1 MDTDTPTPTPTPAP
15 TSSPFGPLAISPFG
29 PLATPTP
36 TPTPTPTD
44 PPVGASKPVSARS
57 APLAALPLPPE
68 GEEVWTRWQCADYFG
83 VSEFTWGKWQSEGRI
98 APQRYRAIGHGPHH
112 VCYLASEVRALPG
125 LTVNPYPNPP
135 AGAEVLLREEVAAFF
150 GIVDRTLKEWEAD
163 GRLALPR
170 FRAPR
175 GNQCRV
181 CYLRS
186 DAVALRE
193 KIRTAHLPFPHP
205 DSAAFPDVYLL
216 TIITGK
222 GTMHALIDAAD
233 VALVCVGG
241 GECWNISERL
251 DEQEPRGTV
260 ILARD
265 QRVLLKRVIT
275 GTQRLADAGHGGSA
289 TEGTSS
295 IKPDHHTRISHRNDD
310 FLDCRR
316 SNLLVRSHAE
326 VSYGCRK
333 IRERNGQPTTSAY
346 KGVSWMEPRG
356 KWTAHIGKH
365 GKAYYLGLFEAESD
379 AAREYD
385 NAARWL
391 FGEYAK
397 LNFPMERPALRV
409 PTAGA
414 LSKPGAIERLAA

>member
-1 MDTDTPTPTPTPAP
+1 MDTDSP
-15 TSSPFGPLAISPFG
+15 TSTSTSTS
-29 PLATPTP
+29 TPTP
-36 TPTPTPTD
+36 TPTPTGSS
-44 PPVGASKPVSARS
+44 VGACKPASARS
-57 APLAALPLPPE
+57 APLVALPLPPE
-68 GEEVWTRWQCADYFG
+68 GEEVWSRWQCADYFG

-98 APQRYRAIGHGPHH
+98 APQRYRAIGHGPHR

-125 LTVNPYPNPP
+125 LTVNPYPSPP
-135 AGAEVLLREEVAAFF
+135 AGADVLLREEVAAFF
-150 GIVDRTLKEWEAD
+150 GIVEDTLRQWEAD

-170 FRAPR
+170 YRAPR
-175 GNQCRV
+175 GSQCRV

-205 DSAAFPDVYLL
+205 DTVNFPGCHLL
-216 TIITGK
+216 PIITGK

-233 VALVCVGG
+233 VPLVW
-241 GECWNISERL
+241 GECWNIGERF
-251 DEQEPRGTV
+251 DADEPRGTV

-265 QRVLLKRVIT
+265 PRVLLKRVIA
-275 GTQRLADAGHGGSA
+275 GTQRLADAGRGGNRCPSGI
-289 TEGTSS
+289 E
-295 IKPDHHTRISHRNDD
+295 PDHDTRISHRNGDY
-310 FLDCRR
+310 LDCRR
-316 SNLLVRSHAE
+316 GNLFVRSHAE
-326 VSYGCRK
+326 VSYGNRK
-333 IRERNGQPTTSAY
+333 IRERNGEPTTSAY
-346 KGVSWMEPRG
+346 KGVSWVEPKG

-365 GKAYYLGLFEAESD
+365 GKAYYLGLFETEED

-397 LNFPMERPALRV
+397 LNFPMERPALHV